1 MNTRVRYGVWFMLGT
16 AVTSV
21 INRLDHPE
29 CFEPWTIVFPASI
42 FVINIATLVLL
53 ALAGRAEEQAALT
66 DGG

>member
-1 MNTRVRYGVWFMLGT
+1 MLGT

-53 ALAGRAEEQAALT
+53 ALADRAEEQAALT
-66 DGG
+66 ESG